1 MMRSVLSVVG
11 EIITTAVITPII
23 IVALL
28 LMPPAKAIV
37 GIRKMMTG
45 RK

>member
-11 EIITTAVITPII
+11 EIITTAVITPIV

-37 GIRKMMTG
+37 GIRRMVIR

>member
-1 MMRSVLSVVG
+1 MMKSVLSVVG

-28 LMPPAKAIV
+28 LMPPVKAIV
-37 GIRKMMTG
+37 GLRRMVMG